1 MKRNFFSPHNS
12 KRGGLGRGSVVTWA
26 SKANFVVTALASSL
40 VLIAANKSISWIV
53 PEKNEHKVSYKYA

>member
-12 KRGGLGRGSVVTWA
+12 KRGGLNRGSVVTWA

-40 VLIAANKSISWIV
+40 VLIAANKSVSWIV
-53 PEKNEHKVSYKYA
+53 PEKK